1 MVQQI
6 GQQPAQ
12 VLAVFGQFVQLSQR
26 GLHFAGQNGPGQI
39 ENLAPRREAEHRK
52 HIALLNLFAAK
63 ADELVERGFRVAHSA
78 VGAAGDG
85 VQRRVVDLHFFLL
98 RDLSQV
104 SDDERRGNP
113 AQVESLATR
122 EDRRQDFLRLGR
134 RKHELH
140 VPRRLFKRLEKR
152 VERLLG

>member
-12 VLAVFGQFVQLSQR
+12 FFAVFGQFVQLSQR

-39 ENLAPRREAEHRK
+39 ENLALCCEAEDRK
-52 HIALLNLFAAK
+52 YIVFLDLFAAK
-63 ADELVERGFRVAHSA
+63 ADELVERGFRVAHST
-78 VGAAGDG
+78 VSAAGDG

-113 AQVESLATR
+113 SQVESLAAR
-122 EDRRQDFLRLGR
+122 EDRRQDFL
-134 RKHELH
+134 
-140 VPRRLFKRLEKR
+140 
-152 VERLLG
+152 